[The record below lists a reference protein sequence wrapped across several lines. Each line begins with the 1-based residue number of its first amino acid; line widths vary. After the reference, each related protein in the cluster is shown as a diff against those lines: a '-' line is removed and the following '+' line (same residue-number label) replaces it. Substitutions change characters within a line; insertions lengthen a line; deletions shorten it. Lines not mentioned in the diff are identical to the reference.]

1 MVEKMMT
8 MATIKLFGNLREYA
22 ASVIDVSGATIREL
36 LQHLCAEND
45 ALKEAIW
52 DGNALRPFIRIM
64 VNGRDSEL
72 AQGLDTAITETD
84 QIAIFPPIA
93 GG

>member
-1 MVEKMMT
+1 
-8 MATIKLFGNLREYA
+8 MAIVKLFGNLREYTA
-22 ASVIDVSGATIREL
+22 APVMTVPGKTIREL
-36 LQHLCAEND
+36 LHNLCAEND
-45 ALKEAIW
+45 GLREVVW
-52 DGNALRPFIRIM
+52 DGNGLRPFIRIM

-72 AQGLDTAITETD
+72 AQGLDTLIGETD